1 LFNNDTDV
9 RWRGW
14 AMVCVMKSVI
24 PQAHVILTAVI
35 AILLA
40 ASANAIFYFFIFLMC
55 LCLLLYSQK
64 ADPNAKPCRRSY
76 IGDGQCDEVILKV

>member
-1 LFNNDTDV
+1 MGDGVCDEKCNTAGACDFDGGDCDPVGCKSEFLFFV
-9 RWRGW
+9 
-14 AMVCVMKSVI
+14 
-24 PQAHVILTAVI
+24 
-35 AILLA
+35 
-40 ASANAIFYFFIFLMC
+40 FYFLMC